1 MGSLC
6 PLLLLPWALLSLY
19 QPDVV
24 LGCHTGTRRK
34 CQSASFVPG
43 YNLVGEG
50 FDIVSMKRKGAYVIN
65 IETWEMA
72 NGRCRLCKNTQL
84 GGAWQKVPLSVLDWR
99 PRVNCRRSLT
109 SKLYQSS
116 ESVLKDSTDSAS
128 GSWKVGL
135 GLVGVGGLYVGG
147 THSKSARFAMEKSR
161 SDKYSFASQ
170 DVNCKYYSFRL
181 KDQPP
186 LNTEFFKTLNSL
198 PRIYNR
204 CTATKFQHFI
214 ETYGTHYIHKVRLG
228 GRVQSITAMRTCEA
242 AMKGVTVHDIKN
254 CLNVEASANIKG
266 VTANAMA
273 QFCRKTSKKLQRGQT
288 FHSTFSDRK
297 TEITGGLSSVH
308 DILFS
313 PEGPAAYKK
322 WMDSLRTNPDIVSYA
337 LKPLHL
343 LVRGNYIVQA
353 NLQRAVREYIL
364 KNALSRSCPNQCK
377 VGRRNDPSNPC
388 LCKCHGQT
396 GIDSNCCPNKPGL
409 AKLMVTVVRATGL
422 WGDYFSKTDA
432 YVKVFYGNQR
442 EETRVI
448 WNNDFPYWGQ
458 QIKFG
463 TVELSMFKPVKFE
476 VWDRDNRWNDDLLGK
491 CQYFPKRGKMEK
503 KCGLKHGSLYVS
515 LSVECAP
522 SLGGEYCQSYV
533 PSILSTDQAARYV
546 GRNLMSIPEPFLSAL
561 QNQGRHFP
569 ANYTFGSLGLNLE
582 GEVHAPSSYN
592 HTE

>member
-6 PLLLLPWALLSLY
+6 PLLLLPWALLSLC

-24 LGCHTGTRRK
+24 LGCRNGTRRQ

-50 FDIVSMKRKGAYVIN
+50 FNIVSMQRKGAYVIN

-84 GGAWQKVPLSVLDWR
+84 GSAWQKVPLSVLDWR
-99 PRVNCRRSLT
+99 HQVNCRRSLT

-128 GSWKVGL
+128 ASWKVGL
-135 GLVGVGGLYVGG
+135 GLVGVGGLYIGG
-147 THSKSARFAMEKSR
+147 THSKSARFAMEKSK

-170 DVNCKYYSFRL
+170 DVHCTYYSFRL

-186 LNTEFFKTLNSL
+186 LNSEFLKTLNSL
-198 PRIYNR
+198 PRTYNSQ
-204 CTATKFQHFI
+204 TATKFQHFI

-254 CLNVEASANIKG
+254 CLSVEATATIKG
-266 VTANAMA
+266 VTANAMSE
-273 QFCRKTSKKLQRGQT
+273 FCRKTSKKLERGKT

-297 TEITGGLSSVH
+297 TEVIGGLSSVH
-308 DILFS
+308 DLLFS

-322 WMDSLRTNPDIVSYA
+322 WMDSLKTHPDIVSYS

-343 LVRGNYIVQA
+343 LVRGNNIAQA

-364 KNALSRSCPNQCK
+364 KNALSRSCSNRCK
-377 VGRRNDPSNPC
+377 VGIRSDSTNPC

-396 GIDSNCCPNKPGL
+396 GIDADCCPSKPGL
-409 AKLMVTVVRATGL
+409 AKLVVIVERATGL

-432 YVKVFYGNQR
+432 YVKVFYRKQR
-442 EETRVI
+442 EETPVI
-448 WNNDFPYWGQ
+448 WNNDFPHWGRK
-458 QIKFG
+458 IKFD
-463 TVELSMFKPVKFE
+463 TVELSMSQPVKFE
-476 VWDRDNRWNDDLLGK
+476 VWDRDNKWDDDLLGK
-491 CQYFPKRGKMEK
+491 CQFDPIRGKINK

-515 LSVECAP
+515 ISVECAP
-522 SLGGEYCQSYV
+522 SLGGNHCESYI
-533 PSILSTDQAARYV
+533 PSLMSADQASRYV
-546 GRNLMSIPEPFLSAL
+546 GRNLMPIPEPFLSAL
-561 QNQGRHFP
+561 QNQGQLRP
-569 ANYTFGSLGLNLE
+569 ANYTWSLGPQPGRGNMRAIATE
-582 GEVHAPSSYN
+582 AP
-592 HTE
+592 